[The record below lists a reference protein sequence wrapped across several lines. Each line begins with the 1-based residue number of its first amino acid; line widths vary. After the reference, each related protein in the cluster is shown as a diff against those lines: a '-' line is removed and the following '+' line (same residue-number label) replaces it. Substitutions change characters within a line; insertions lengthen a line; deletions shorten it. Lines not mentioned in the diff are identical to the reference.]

1 MRSPTSHKEK
11 ASSTLFQRGD
21 RVEIA
26 SNEEGFEGSYYPANI
41 ITWLVNEDY
50 IIRYRTL
57 VSESGFEHA
66 REVVSADQ
74 IRPIPPN
81 VVVEGFSVGDE
92 VDAYDNDGW
101 WFGKIIGKTESK
113 YLVYFEGSE
122 EENAYPLSSLR
133 VHQEWVDGG
142 WV

>member
-21 RVEIA
+21 RVEIL
-26 SNEEGFEGSYYPANI
+26 SDEEGFEGSYYPATI
-41 ITWLVNEDY
+41 ITWLVDEDY
-50 IIRYRTL
+50 IIRYKTL
-57 VSESGFEHA
+57 VNEGGFGHV

-101 WFGKIIGKTESK
+101 WFGKIIGKNESK
-113 YLVYFEGSE
+113 YLVYFEASE